1 MILEPA
7 RPAHA
12 WLLRTHSVTRTAV
25 SSRILTHSLHALS
38 RAISLSLSLSLHC
51 RLLKQILALFEPLIE
66 AAIEAAEML
75 ANGLE
80 NAVGGI
86 IDKVPG
92 LKSLGSMFGM

>member
-1 MILEPA
+1 MHDPGACTPGA
-7 RPAHA
+7 RV
-12 WLLRTHSVTRTAV
+12 LLRTHSVTRTAV

-38 RAISLSLSLSLHC
+38 RAISLSLSLHC